1 MRARS
6 VHAPTETLLITC
18 RELRLQKNPP
28 APLRTA
34 IAALACVA
42 SFWVG
47 CAAAVAQPA
56 QPADTS
62 GAAASVPAAAPKLTP
77 RGAPVATPA
86 ESASAIP
93 PGASAAGSTNG
104 AAPQSYMIQPGDQVE
119 VRFLYHPYFNTT
131 VPVRPDGK
139 ITLQMVHD
147 VQAAGLTPMQ
157 LWYYLTKRYEAL
169 LDREDIT
176 VTMKSFATTAKAES
190 VYVGGEVPLS
200 KVLELTPGMTV
211 VQAIYAA
218 GGLRESANTETVLVL
233 RRLYAAQHEVLT
245 VNVEEVLEGRVSDV
259 TLEDRDVVYI
269 PKTAIAKA
277 NQYVDQYLNRIVP
290 RWVTSAFAFT
300 YPLTTVQTQT
310 QVITTPQ

>member
-6 VHAPTETLLITC
+6 GHASTETRHLTC
-18 RELRLQKNPP
+18 REHRLQTNS
-28 APLRTA
+28 AASLRFA
-34 IAALACVA
+34 LFSLACVVSLA
-42 SFWVG
+42 IG
-47 CAAAVAQPA
+47 CAADVAQSPQATEDGGVAAPA
-56 QPADTS
+56 SAT
-62 GAAASVPAAAPKLTP
+62 APKLTP
-77 RGAPVATPA
+77 RGVPVTAPA
-86 ESASAIP
+86 ESAAPLP
-93 PGASAAGSTNG
+93 PGTSPAGVSSST
-104 AAPQSYMIQPGDQVE
+104 APQSYLIQPGDQVE

-176 VTMKSFATTAKAES
+176 VTMKSFATTAKTQS

-218 GGLRESANTETVLVL
+218 GGLRESANTETILVL
-233 RRLYAAQHEVLT
+233 RRLYAAQHQVLT
-245 VNVEEVLEGRVSDV
+245 VNVEDVLEGRVSDV
-259 TLEDRDVVYI
+259 TLEDRDVVYV

-300 YPLTTVQTQT
+300 YPIGTVQTEATVIPNT
-310 QVITTPQ
+310 Q

>member
-6 VHAPTETLLITC
+6 GHASTETRHLTC
-18 RELRLQKNPP
+18 REHRLQTNS
-28 APLRTA
+28 AISLRFA
-34 IAALACVA
+34 LASLACVVSLA
-42 SFWVG
+42 IG
-47 CAAAVAQPA
+47 CAADVAQSPQATEESGTVIQSPA
-56 QPADTS
+56 GP
-62 GAAASVPAAAPKLTP
+62 PKLTA
-77 RGAPVATPA
+77 RGAPVASPD
-86 ESASAIP
+86 ESAAPLP
-93 PGASAAGSTNG
+93 PGTSSAGASTGT
-104 AAPQSYMIQPGDQVE
+104 APQSYIIQPGDQVE

-176 VTMKSFATTAKAES
+176 VTMKSFATTAKTQS
-190 VYVGGEVPLS
+190 VYVGGEVPLA

-211 VQAIYAA
+211 LQAIYAA
-218 GGLRESANTETVLVL
+218 GGLRESANTETILVL

-245 VNVEEVLEGRVSDV
+245 VNVEDVLEGRVSDV

-300 YPLTTVQTQT
+300 YPIGTIQTEATVIPNTQ
-310 QVITTPQ
+310 

>member
-6 VHAPTETLLITC
+6 GRAATETRHLTC
-18 RELRLQKNPP
+18 REQDLQNNAF
-28 APLRTA
+28 APLRA
-34 IAALACVA
+34 ALFALACVA
-42 SFWVG
+42 AFSVG
-47 CAAAVAQPA
+47 CAADVAQPA
-56 QPADTS
+56 PPAETAGAMTS
-62 GAAASVPAAAPKLTP
+62 PPTPAPKLTP
-77 RGAPVATPA
+77 RGAPVAAA
-86 ESASAIP
+86 EATSPIP
-93 PGASAAGSTNG
+93 PGASPAGASGGT
-104 AAPQSYMIQPGDQVE
+104 APQSYVIQPGDQVE

-157 LWYYLTKRYEAL
+157 LWYYLSKRYEAL

-176 VTMKSFATTAKAES
+176 VTMKSFATTAKTES

-218 GGLRESANTETVLVL
+218 GGLRESANTETILVL
-233 RRLYAAQHEVLT
+233 RKLYAAQHQVLT
-245 VNVEEVLEGRVSDV
+245 VNVEDVLEGRVSDV
-259 TLEDRDVVYI
+259 TLEDRDVVYV
-269 PKTAIAKA
+269 PKTSIAKA

-310 QVITTPQ
+310 QVVTTPQ